1 MGLPKANLFD
11 FMFCLVDCGKV
22 LCSVNELEQNS
33 MLLVKKNLFDA
44 Y

>member
-22 LCSVNELEQNS
+22 LCSANELEQNS
-33 MLLVKKNLFDA
+33 NASCKEESIQ
-44 Y
+44 